1 MKRVRCLLL
10 GSILASFAAVVHGE
24 TLSAALGCEIM
35 NNTAKAANSSRSTR
49 YVLLYKTS
57 NTYTRVCLDEI
68 GTAEK
73 EPLRCFRPEVSA
85 TSVWTNGYVQIASK
99 LVDER
104 MYRFVLDRK
113 DLILSVAPVS
123 DAPWHGYQQFYGSS
137 EELLKPNF
145 SDSNPD
151 YRCQLSPDAQSTAN
165 FIRNAKAEQLS
176 ANKI

>member
-68 GTAEK
+68 GTAEE
-73 EPLRCFRPEVSA
+73 EPLRCFQPEISA
-85 TSVWTNGYVQIASK
+85 TSLWTNGYSSNYSNTS
-99 LVDER
+99 
-104 MYRFVLDRK
+104 YRYVLDRK
-113 DLILSVAPVS
+113 DLILSVAPVGMS
-123 DAPWHGYQQFYGSS
+123 PIRGYQQFYGGS
-137 EELLKPNF
+137 EELLKPDF
-145 SDSNPD
+145 LDANPD

>member
-1 MKRVRCLLL
+1 MRRIKCLLL

-35 NNTAKAANSSRSTR
+35 NNTARADNSSRSTR

-73 EPLRCFRPEVSA
+73 EPLRCFQPEVSA
-85 TSVWTNGYVQIASK
+85 TSVWTNGYNSYGLSQN
-99 LVDER
+99 L
-104 MYRFVLDRK
+104 YRYVLDRK

-123 DAPWHGYQQFYGSS
+123 MSPTRGYPDFYGPS
-137 EELLKPNF
+137 EALLKPNF

-151 YRCQLSPDAQSTAN
+151 YRCQLSQDAQSTAN

>member
-68 GTAEK
+68 GTAEE
-73 EPLRCFRPEVSA
+73 EPLRCFQPEISA
-85 TSVWTNGYVQIASK
+85 TSLWTNGYNLRGISQNH
-99 LVDER
+99 
-104 MYRFVLDRK
+104 YRYVLDRK
-113 DLILSVAPVS
+113 DLILTVAPVS
-123 DAPWHGYQQFYGSS
+123 TSPTRGYPDFYGAS
-137 EELLKPNF
+137 EALLKPDF

-151 YRCQLSPDAQSTAN
+151 YRCQLSPEAQSTAN

>member
-1 MKRVRCLLL
+1 MRRVKCLLL

-35 NNTAKAANSSRSTR
+35 NNTAKAANSSRSSR
-49 YVLLYKTS
+49 YVLLYRTS

-68 GTAEK
+68 GTSEE
-73 EPLRCFRPEVSA
+73 EPLRCFKPEVSA
-85 TSVWTNGYVQIASK
+85 TSLWTNGYLYTGSIDNTA
-99 LVDER
+99 
-104 MYRFVLDRK
+104 YRYVLDRK

-123 DAPWHGYQQFYGSS
+123 KASRRNYQQFQGSS

-145 SDSNPD
+145 LDANPD
-151 YRCQLSPDAQSTAN
+151 YRCQLSPNAQSTAN